1 MGQFIQV
8 SGDYNIKAGE
18 GATIT
23 LDTGAGVGET
33 RVTGNLVV
41 EGDTLYVSVE
51 NLNVDDNII
60 TINYGESPTH
70 PGVTLRYSGIEVE
83 RGSLENVSLLWDEN
97 DDTWNFKEGAGY
109 ATSRLRLKEIL
120 TNSDTDRGD
129 LTVIGTGSGVA
140 KVFGTIDYAQEIVSR
155 AAAGDPEADD
165 ILTNKKYVDDAIQTN
180 PTFQILRSDTR
191 VAAFDIGNPVDS
203 GLFPIGPYFVQPAE
217 SLVGVSIDNNIIAQ
231 FFRNRVQIAGLNFFL
246 EDPTPDNPLIPD
258 ATVLQ
263 TVNTNGNIKL
273 ETNGT
278 GKVEITYALQLD
290 NPGTTPAA
298 VSNASLVYGGTVG
311 PGSTGVYFRNT
322 AKNDELI
329 SKSKAL
335 VFSMIF

>member
-8 SGDYNIKAGE
+8 SGDYNIKSGE

-23 LDTGAGVGET
+23 LDTGAGVGNT
-33 RVTGNLVV
+33 IITGNLIV
-41 EGDTLYVSVE
+41 EGDTVNVSVE
-51 NLNVDDNII
+51 QLEVQDNII
-60 TINYGESPTH
+60 TVNYGETGS
-70 PGVTLRYSGIEVE
+70 GVTLRYAGIEVE

-97 DDTWNFKEGAGY
+97 DATWNLKEGAGY
-109 ATSRLRLKEIL
+109 NTSKLRLKEIL
-120 TNSDTDRGD
+120 TNPATDSGD
-129 LTVIGTGSGVA
+129 LTLIGTGTGVV
-140 KVFGTIDYAQEIVSR
+140 KVAGTTAYELQVTND
-155 AAAGDPEADD
+155 DD
-165 ILTNKKYVDDAIQTN
+165 IPNKKYVDDAIQTN

-191 VAAFDIGNPVDS
+191 VASFDISDPINP
-203 GLFPIGPYFVQPAE
+203 GLFPIGPYFVQPTE

-231 FFRNRVQIAGLNFFL
+231 FFRNRVQLAGLNFFL
-246 EDPTPDNPLIPD
+246 EEPTPNDPLIPD

-263 TVNTNGNIKL
+263 TINTNGNIKL

-278 GKVEITYALQLD
+278 GKVQITYALQLD

-311 PGSTGVYFRNT
+311 AGSTGVYFRNT
-322 AKNDELI
+322 VKNDELI

>member
-23 LDTGAGVGET
+23 LDTGAGVGNT
-33 RVTGNLVV
+33 RVTGNLIV
-41 EGDTLYVSVE
+41 EGDTLNVSVE
-51 NLNVDDNII
+51 NLNVQDNII
-60 TINYGESPTH
+60 TLNYGETGN
-70 PGVTLRYSGIEVE
+70 GVTLRYSGIEVD
-83 RGSLENVSLLWDEN
+83 RGLESNVSFLWDEN
-97 DDTWNFKEGAGY
+97 DDSWNLKEGGGY
-109 ATSRLRLKEIL
+109 NNSSLRLRKIL
-120 TNSDTDRGD
+120 TNPDTDSGD
-129 LTVIGTGSGVA
+129 LTIIGTGTGVA
-140 KVFGTIDYAQEIVSR
+140 KVTGTLNYELQVTD
-155 AAAGDPEADD
+155 DDD
-165 ILTNKKYVDDAIQTN
+165 IPNKKYVDDAIQTN

-191 VAAFDIGNPVDS
+191 VAAFDIGSPIDP
-203 GLFPIGPYFVQPAE
+203 GLFPIGPYFVQPTE
-217 SLVGVSIDNNIIAQ
+217 SLVGVSVDNNIIAQ
-231 FFRNRVQIAGLNFFL
+231 FFRNRVQLAGLNFFL
-246 EDPTPDNPLIPD
+246 EDPTPDDPLIPD

-311 PGSTGVYFRNT
+311 TGSTGVYFRNT

>member
-23 LDTGAGVGET
+23 LDTGAGVGNT
-33 RVTGNLVV
+33 RITGNLIV
-41 EGDTLYVSVE
+41 EGDTLNVSVE
-51 NLNVDDNII
+51 NLNVQDNII
-60 TINYGESPTH
+60 TLNYGETGN
-70 PGVTLRYSGIEVE
+70 GVSLRYSGIEVD
-83 RGSLENVSLLWDEN
+83 RGLATDVFLLWDEN
-97 DDTWNFKEGAGY
+97 DQTWNFKEGAGY
-109 ATSRLRLKEIL
+109 NSSKLRLKEIL
-120 TNSDTDRGD
+120 TNADTDSGD
-129 LTVIGTGSGVA
+129 LTLIGTGTGVVKVSGTTAYELQV
-140 KVFGTIDYAQEIVSR
+140 TD
-155 AAAGDPEADD
+155 DDD
-165 ILTNKKYVDDAIQTN
+165 IPNKKYVDDAIQTN
-180 PTFQILRSDTR
+180 PTFQILRSNTR
-191 VAAFDIGNPVDS
+191 TVAFDVDAPIDS

-217 SLVGVSIDNNIIAQ
+217 SLIAIAVDDNIVAQ
-231 FFRNRVQIAGLNFFL
+231 FFRRRVQFAGLNFFL
-246 EDPTPDNPLIPD
+246 EDPTPDDPLIPD
-258 ATVLQ
+258 ASVLQ

-311 PGSTGVYFRNT
+311 TGKTGVYIRNT
-322 AKNDELI
+322 STSDELI

>member
-60 TINYGESPTH
+60 TVNYGESPTH
-70 PGVTLRYSGIEVE
+70 AGVSLRYSGIEVE

-97 DDTWNFKEGAGY
+97 DQSWNFKEGAGY
-109 ATSRLRLKEIL
+109 NTSKLRLKEIL
-120 TNSDTDRGD
+120 TNSDTDSGD
-129 LTVIGTGSGVA
+129 LTLIGTGTGVV
-140 KVFGTIDYAQEIVSR
+140 KVAGTTAYELQVMD
-155 AAAGDPEADD
+155 DDD
-165 ILTNKKYVDDAIQTN
+165 IPNKKYVDDAIQTN
-180 PTFQILRSDTR
+180 PTFQILRSNTR
-191 VAAFDIGNPVDS
+191 TVAFDIDAPIDS

-217 SLVGVSIDNNIIAQ
+217 SLIAIAVDNNIVAQ
-231 FFRNRVQIAGLNFFL
+231 FFRNRVQFSGLNFFL
-246 EDPTPDNPLIPD
+246 EDPTPDDPLIPD
-258 ATVLQ
+258 ASVLQ

-298 VSNASLVYGGTVG
+298 VSNASLVYGGSVG
-311 PGSTGVYFRNT
+311 TGKTGVYIRNT
-322 AKNDELI
+322 STSDELI
-329 SKSKAL
+329 SKNKAL

>member
-23 LDTGAGVGET
+23 LDTGAGVGNT
-33 RVTGNLVV
+33 RVTGNLIV
-41 EGDTLYVSVE
+41 EGDTLNVSVE
-51 NLNVDDNII
+51 NLNVQDNII
-60 TINYGESPTH
+60 TLNYGETGS
-70 PGVTLRYSGIEVE
+70 GVTLRYSGIEVD
-83 RGSLENVSLLWDEN
+83 RGLASNVSFLWDEN
-97 DDTWNFKEGAGY
+97 DDSWNLKEGGGY
-109 ATSRLRLKEIL
+109 NNSSLRLRKIL
-120 TNSDTDRGD
+120 TNPDTDSGD
-129 LTVIGTGSGVA
+129 LTIIGTGTGVA
-140 KVFGTIDYAQEIVSR
+140 KVTGTLNYELQVTD
-155 AAAGDPEADD
+155 DDD
-165 ILTNKKYVDDAIQTN
+165 IPNKKYVDDAIQTN

-191 VAAFDIGNPVDS
+191 VAAFDIGSPIDP
-203 GLFPIGPYFVQPAE
+203 GLFPIGPYFVQPTE
-217 SLVGVSIDNNIIAQ
+217 SLVGVSVDNNIIAQ
-231 FFRNRVQIAGLNFFL
+231 FFRNRVQLAGLNFFL
-246 EDPTPDNPLIPD
+246 EDPTPDDPLIPD

-298 VSNASLVYGGTVG
+298 VSNASLVYGGSVG
-311 PGSTGVYFRNT
+311 TGSTGVYFRNT

>member
-8 SGDYNIKAGE
+8 SGDYNIKSGE

-23 LDTGAGVGET
+23 LDTGAGVGNT
-33 RVTGNLVV
+33 RVTGNLIV

-60 TINYGESPTH
+60 TINYGETGS
-70 PGVTLRYSGIEVE
+70 GVTLRYSGIEVD
-83 RGSLENVSLLWDEN
+83 RGLATDVSLLWDEN
-97 DDTWNFKEGAGY
+97 DQTWNFKEGAGY
-109 ATSRLRLKEIL
+109 NSSKVRVKEIL
-120 TNSDTDRGD
+120 TNADTDSGD
-129 LTVIGTGSGVA
+129 LTLIGTGTGVV
-140 KVFGTIDYAQEIVSR
+140 KVAGTTAYELQVT
-155 AAAGDPEADD
+155 DD
-165 ILTNKKYVDDAIQTN
+165 DDVPNKKYVDDAIQTN
-180 PTFQILRSDTR
+180 PTFQILRNDTR
-191 VAAFDIGNPVDS
+191 TAAFDINDPIAS
-203 GLFPIGPYFVQPAE
+203 GLFPIGPYFVQPVE
-217 SLVGVSIDNNIIAQ
+217 SLVGVVIDNNIVAQ
-231 FFRNRVQIAGLNFFL
+231 FFRNRVQMAGANFFT
-246 EDPTPDNPLIPD
+246 EDPTPDDPLIPD
-258 ATVLQ
+258 ATVIQ

-298 VSNASLVYGGTVG
+298 VNNASLVYGGSVG
-311 PGSTGVYFRNT
+311 TGSTGVYFRNT
-322 AKNDELI
+322 SKNDELI

>member
-23 LDTGAGVGET
+23 LDTGAGVGNT

-60 TINYGESPTH
+60 TVNYGETGS
-70 PGVTLRYSGIEVE
+70 GVTLRYAGIEVE

-97 DDTWNFKEGAGY
+97 DDSWNLKQGAGY
-109 ATSRLRLKEIL
+109 NSSRLRVKEIL
-120 TNSDTDRGD
+120 TNADTDSGD
-129 LTVIGTGSGVA
+129 LTLIGTGTGVIKVSGTTAYELQV
-140 KVFGTIDYAQEIVSR
+140 T
-155 AAAGDPEADD
+155 DD
-165 ILTNKKYVDDAIQTN
+165 DDVPNKKYVDDAIQTN
-180 PTFQILRSDTR
+180 PTFQILRGDTR
-191 VAAFDIGNPVDS
+191 VAAFDIGNPIDP
-203 GLFPIGPYFVQPAE
+203 GLFPIGPYFTQPPV
-217 SLVGVSIDNNIIAQ
+217 SLVGISVDDNIVVQ
-231 FFRNRVQIAGLNFFL
+231 FFRNRVQLAGINFFL
-246 EDPTPDNPLIPD
+246 EDPTPDDPLIPD

-278 GKVEITYALQLD
+278 GKVQITYALQLD

-298 VSNASLVYGGTVG
+298 VTNSSLLFGGNVG
-311 PGSTGVYFRNT
+311 TGSTGVYFRNT
-322 AKNDELI
+322 EKNDELI

>member
-60 TINYGESPTH
+60 TVNYGESPTH

-97 DDTWNFKEGAGY
+97 DDTWNLKEGAGY
-109 ATSRLRLKEIL
+109 NTSKLRLKEIL
-120 TNSDTDRGD
+120 TNADTDSGD
-129 LTVIGTGSGVA
+129 LTLIGTGTGVV
-140 KVFGTIDYAQEIVSR
+140 KVAGTTAYELQVTD
-155 AAAGDPEADD
+155 DDD
-165 ILTNKKYVDDAIQTN
+165 IPNKKYVDDAIQTN

-191 VAAFDIGNPVDS
+191 ISAFDISSPISS

-217 SLVGVSIDNNIIAQ
+217 SLIGVAVDNTIVAQ
-231 FFRNRVQIAGLNFFL
+231 FFRNRVQFSGLNFYL

-258 ATVLQ
+258 ASVLQ

-278 GKVEITYALQLD
+278 GKVQITYALQLD

-298 VSNASLVYGGTVG
+298 VNNASLVYGGSVG
-311 PGSTGVYFRNT
+311 AGSTGVYFRNT
-322 AKNDELI
+322 IKNDELI

>member
-1 MGQFIQV
+1 MGQFVQV
-8 SGDYNIKAGE
+8 SGDYNIKSGE

-23 LDTGAGVGET
+23 LDTGAGVGNT

-60 TINYGESPTH
+60 TVNYGESPTH

-97 DDTWNFKEGAGY
+97 DDTWNLKEGAGY
-109 ATSRLRLKEIL
+109 NTSKLRLKEIL
-120 TNSDTDRGD
+120 TNADTDSGD
-129 LTVIGTGSGVA
+129 LTLIGAGTGVV
-140 KVFGTIDYAQEIVSR
+140 KVVGTTAYELQVT
-155 AAAGDPEADD
+155 DD
-165 ILTNKKYVDDAIQTN
+165 DDVPNKKYVDDAIQTN

-191 VAAFDIGNPVDS
+191 VASFDIGSPIDP
-203 GLFPIGPYFVQPAE
+203 GLFPIGPYFVQPTE

-231 FFRNRVQIAGLNFFL
+231 FFRNRVQLAGLNFFL
-246 EDPTPDNPLIPD
+246 EDPTPDDPLIPD

-278 GKVEITYALQLD
+278 GKVQITYALQLD
-290 NPGTTPAA
+290 NPDTTPAA
-298 VSNASLVYGGTVG
+298 VTNASLVYGGSVG
-311 PGSTGVYFRNT
+311 TGSTGVYFRNT
-322 AKNDELI
+322 VKNDELI

>member
-1 MGQFIQV
+1 MGQFVQV
-8 SGDYNIKAGE
+8 SGDYNIKSGE
-18 GATIT
+18 GAVIT
-23 LDTGAGVGET
+23 LDTGAGVGTT

-60 TINYGESPTH
+60 TVNYGETGS
-70 PGVTLRYSGIEVE
+70 GVTLRYAGIEVE

-97 DDTWNFKEGAGY
+97 DDTWNLKQGAGY
-109 ATSRLRLKEIL
+109 NSSRLRVKEIL
-120 TNSDTDRGD
+120 TNAATDSGD
-129 LTVIGTGSGVA
+129 LTLIGTGTGVI
-140 KVFGTIDYAQEIVSR
+140 KVLGTTAYELQVT
-155 AAAGDPEADD
+155 DD
-165 ILTNKKYVDDAIQTN
+165 DDVPNKKYVDDAIQTN
-180 PTFQILRSDTR
+180 PTFQILRGDTR
-191 VAAFDIGNPVDS
+191 IAAFDIGSPIDP
-203 GLFPIGPYFVQPAE
+203 GLFPIGPYFTQPTE
-217 SLVGVSIDNNIIAQ
+217 SLVGVSVDNNIIAQ
-231 FFRNRVQIAGLNFFL
+231 FFRNRVQLAGINFFL
-246 EDPTPDNPLIPD
+246 EDPTPDDPLIPD

-278 GKVEITYALQLD
+278 GKVQITYALQLD

-298 VSNASLVYGGTVG
+298 VTNASLVYGGSVG
-311 PGSTGVYFRNT
+311 TGSTGVYFRNT
-322 AKNDELI
+322 VKNDELI

>member
-8 SGDYNIKAGE
+8 SGDYNIKSGE

-23 LDTGAGVGET
+23 LDTGAGVGTT
-33 RVTGNLVV
+33 RVTGNLIV
-41 EGDTLYVSVE
+41 EGETLNVSVE
-51 NLNVDDNII
+51 QLQVQDNII
-60 TINYGESPTH
+60 TLNYGEVGN
-70 PGVTLRYSGIEVE
+70 GVTLRYAGVEIE
-83 RGSLENVSLLWDEN
+83 RGIANNVSFLWDEN
-97 DDTWNFKEGAGY
+97 DDSWNLKEGAGY
-109 ATSRLRLKEIL
+109 NNSSLRLRKIL
-120 TNSDTDRGD
+120 TNPDTDSGD
-129 LTVIGTGSGVA
+129 LTIIGTGTGVA
-140 KVFGTIDYAQEIVSR
+140 KVSGTLNYELQVTD
-155 AAAGDPEADD
+155 DDD
-165 ILTNKKYVDDAIQTN
+165 IPNKKYVDDAIQTN

-191 VAAFDIGNPVDS
+191 VASFDIGSPIDP
-203 GLFPIGPYFVQPAE
+203 GLFPIGPYFVQPTE
-217 SLVGVSIDNNIIAQ
+217 SLVGVSVDNNIIAQ
-231 FFRNRVQIAGLNFFL
+231 FFRNRVQLAGLNFFL

-298 VSNASLVYGGTVG
+298 VSNASLVYGGSVG

-322 AKNDELI
+322 VKNDELI

>member
-23 LDTGAGVGET
+23 LDTGTGVGET

-51 NLNVDDNII
+51 NLNIDDNII
-60 TINYGESPTH
+60 TVNYGESPTH
-70 PGVTLRYSGIEVE
+70 AGVSLRYAGIEVE
-83 RGSLENVSLLWDEN
+83 RGSSENVSLLWDEN
-97 DDTWNFKEGAGY
+97 DDTWNLKEGAGY
-109 ATSRLRLKEIL
+109 ATSRLRLTEIL
-120 TNSDTDRGD
+120 TNADTPNPTTSRTGD
-129 LTVIGTGSGVA
+129 LTLIGTGTGVVSV
-140 KVFGTIDYAQEIVSR
+140 KGTTAYELQVT
-155 AAAGDPEADD
+155 DD
-165 ILTNKKYVDDAIQTN
+165 DDVPNKKYVDDAIQTN
-180 PTFQILRSDTR
+180 PTFQILRGNTR
-191 VAAFDIGNPVDS
+191 TVAFDIDVPVDP
-203 GLFPIGPYFVQPAE
+203 GLFPIGPYFVQPTE
-217 SLVGVSIDNNIIAQ
+217 SLISVTVDNTIVSQ
-231 FFRNRVQIAGLNFFL
+231 FFKNRIQFAGLNFFL

-258 ATVLQ
+258 ASVLQ

-298 VSNASLVYGGTVG
+298 VSNASLVYGGNVG
-311 PGSTGVYFRNT
+311 AGKTGVYFRNT
-322 AKNDELI
+322 STSDELI
-329 SKSKAL
+329 SKNKAL

>member
-8 SGDYNIKAGE
+8 SGDYNIKSGE

-60 TINYGESPTH
+60 TVNYGESPTH
-70 PGVTLRYSGIEVE
+70 AGVSLRFSGIEVE

-97 DDTWNFKEGAGY
+97 DTTWNLKEGSGY
-109 ATSRLRLKEIL
+109 NTSKLRLKEIL
-120 TNSDTDRGD
+120 TNADTDSGD
-129 LTVIGTGSGVA
+129 LTLIGTGTGVV
-140 KVFGTIDYAQEIVSR
+140 KVAGTTAYELQVTND
-155 AAAGDPEADD
+155 DD
-165 ILTNKKYVDDAIQTN
+165 IPNKKYVDDAIQTN

-191 VAAFDIGNPVDS
+191 VASFDIGDPINP
-203 GLFPIGPYFVQPAE
+203 GLFPIGPYFVQPTE
-217 SLVGVSIDNNIIAQ
+217 SLVGVSIDNNIVAQ
-231 FFRNRVQIAGLNFFL
+231 FFRNRVQLAGLNFFL

-278 GKVEITYALQLD
+278 GKVQITYALQLD
-290 NPGTTPAA
+290 SHGATPAA

-311 PGSTGVYFRNT
+311 AGNTGVYFRNT
-322 AKNDELI
+322 VKNDELI